1 MLNAKEQMFVIK
13 YLNFDEGEDNIGQV
27 YIDLFGK
34 EEGKDDIRT
43 YTSKAKKLIKTKRC
57 QEEIARLQAK
67 DTIDVNNQEDL
78 KNFVSKELLRL
89 YTTSA
94 TIIPTYDRNG
104 NLQEGKV
111 EFMDSSVVKSSIDML
126 GRSVGLFKDIVETTE
141 EGINIT
147 LAGAKVEEPKSDSKE
162 IEFRQ

>member
-43 YTSKAKKLIKTKRC
+43 YTAKAKKLIKTKRC

-67 DTIDVNNQEDL
+67 DIVDINNQDEL
-78 KNFVSKELLRL
+78 KSFVSKELLRL

-141 EGINIT
+141 EVINIT
-147 LAGAKVEEPKSDSKE
+147 LDGAKVEEPKKD

>member
-1 MLNAKEQMFVIK
+1 MLNVKEQMFVIK
-13 YLNFDEGEDNIGQV
+13 YLNLDESEDNIGYV

-57 QEEIARLQAK
+57 QDEIARLQAK
-67 DTIDVNNQEDL
+67 DTVDINNQEDL
-78 KNFVSKELLRL
+78 KSFVSKELLRL

-126 GRSVGLFKDIVETTE
+126 GRSVGLFKDIVESTE
-141 EGINIT
+141 EVINIT
-147 LAGAKVEEPKSDSKE
+147 LDGAKVEEPEKDSKE

>member
-1 MLNAKEQMFVIK
+1 MLSVKEQMFVIK

-34 EEGKDDIRT
+34 EDGKDDIRT
-43 YTSKAKKLIKTKRC
+43 YTAKAKKLIKTKRC

-67 DTIDVNNQEDL
+67 DIVDINNQEEL
-78 KNFVSKELLRL
+78 KSFVSKELLRL

-141 EGINIT
+141 EVINIT
-147 LAGAKVEEPKSDSKE
+147 LDGAKVEESKKD

>member
-1 MLNAKEQMFVIK
+1 MLNVKEQMFVIK
-13 YLNFDEGEDNIGQV
+13 YLNLDEGEDNIGQV

-67 DTIDVNNQEDL
+67 DTIDINNQEDL
-78 KNFVSKELLRL
+78 KNFVSKESLRL

-141 EGINIT
+141 EVINIT
-147 LAGAKVEEPKSDSKE
+147 LDGAKVEEPKNDSKE

>member
-1 MLNAKEQMFVIK
+1 MLSVKEQMFVIK

-34 EEGKDDIRT
+34 EDGKDDIRT
-43 YTSKAKKLIKTKRC
+43 YTAKAKKLIKTKRC

-67 DTIDVNNQEDL
+67 DSIDINNQEEL
-78 KNFVSKELLRL
+78 KSFVSKELLRL

-141 EGINIT
+141 EVINIT
-147 LAGAKVEEPKSDSKE
+147 LDGAKVEEPKKD

>member
-1 MLNAKEQMFVIK
+1 MLSVKEQMFVIK

-34 EEGKDDIRT
+34 EDGKDDIRT
-43 YTSKAKKLIKTKRC
+43 YTAKAKKLIKTKRC

-67 DTIDVNNQEDL
+67 DSIDINNQEEL
-78 KNFVSKELLRL
+78 KSFVSKELLRL

-94 TIIPTYDRNG
+94 TLIPTYDRNG

-141 EGINIT
+141 EVINIT
-147 LAGAKVEEPKSDSKE
+147 LDGAKVEEPKKD

>member
-1 MLNAKEQMFVIK
+1 MLSVKEQMFVIK

-34 EEGKDDIRT
+34 EDGKDDIRT
-43 YTSKAKKLIKTKRC
+43 YTAKAKKLIKTKRC

-67 DTIDVNNQEDL
+67 DTIDINNQDEL
-78 KNFVSKELLRL
+78 KSFVSKELLRL

-141 EGINIT
+141 EVINIT
-147 LAGAKVEEPKSDSKE
+147 LDGAKVEESKKDSKE
-162 IEFRQ
+162 NEFRQ

>member
-1 MLNAKEQMFVIK
+1 MLNVKEQMFVIK
-13 YLNFDEGEDNIGQV
+13 YLNLDEGEDNIGQV

-67 DTIDVNNQEDL
+67 DTIDINNQEDL

-141 EGINIT
+141 EVINIT
-147 LAGAKVEEPKSDSKE
+147 LDGAKVEEPKNDSKE

>member
-1 MLNAKEQMFVIK
+1 MFVIK

-34 EEGKDDIRT
+34 EDGKDDIRT

-67 DTIDVNNQEDL
+67 DKVDINNQEEL
-78 KNFVSKELLRL
+78 KSFVSKELLRL

-141 EGINIT
+141 EIINIT
-147 LAGAKVEEPKSDSKE
+147 LDGAKVEESNPKKDSKE
-162 IEFRQ
+162 NEFRQ

>member
-1 MLNAKEQMFVIK
+1 MLSVKEQMFVIK
-13 YLNFDEGEDNIGQV
+13 YLNLEEGEDNIGQV

-34 EEGKDDIRT
+34 EDGKDDIRT
-43 YTSKAKKLIKTKRC
+43 YTAKAKKLIKTKRC

-67 DTIDVNNQEDL
+67 DTIDINNQEDL
-78 KNFVSKELLRL
+78 KSFVSKELLRL

-141 EGINIT
+141 EVINIT
-147 LAGAKVEEPKSDSKE
+147 LDGAKVEEPKKD